1 MYYHGFSLE
10 LGSISLSPKLGL
22 CGSCFRFLQCWWFF
36 MVTAYE
42 WISLLAITRIPC
54 SYCVYSTVRVQYSTV
69 QYSRLVINLPGW
81 KMRYISFPTG
91 QPAESVWLDGCWLH
105 NLMGLSLM
113 NVWIGSERP
122 EDFTF
127 LLLGWDRVYQLLQE
141 IAPILENT
149 RTCIVVYVNNNN
161 KYPNSLSKFGHRN
174 VTLKSSIGSSQR
186 DKSDHQWHLWAVN
199 QNGANNVSKSVL
211 WS

>member
-1 MYYHGFSLE
+1 MDFLWNWA
-10 LGSISLSPKLGL
+10 L
-22 CGSCFRFLQCWWFF
+22 FRFLQNWVCVVHVFGFYNVGGFSWSQHMNESLCWPLL
-36 MVTAYE
+36 V
-42 WISLLAITRIPC
+42 SLARTMCTLQ
-54 SYCVYSTVRVQYSTV
+54 CVYSTVRVQYSTV

-91 QPAESVWLDGCWLH
+91 QPAESAWLDGCWLH

-186 DKSDHQWHLWAVN
+186 DKSDHQWHL
-199 QNGANNVSKSVL
+199 
-211 WS
+211 